1 MSDLDNHRMQ
11 IGYFNQYFRIRIK
24 LRSNRTEYTP
34 LWRYNRKK
42 AEYIPLMTKMRIL
55 RLANVI
61 CTIVL
66 LVGQLIRQ
74 EKWNYDVFNSKYVFN
89 LHSQRFQWKNVQN
102 SDDEICFPIR
112 RSSCLSYL
120 FSPNFY
126 AKLTYGNRQI
136 MKRGLKNLH
145 LNIRSI
151 RNKITD
157 LRNIVEQKKPHI
169 FGLSECELRRSN
181 TFDEKQIKLP
191 GYDILYPK
199 SWSSHGYAR
208 VLVYIKSSL
217 QYEQVLDLETEAVQS
232 IWIKGVFKNTRKILF
247 CHMYRE
253 HTCSL
258 GSSLQDQRDNLESLL
273 LQWEKASEVKTGNGA
288 TEIHIMGDMN
298 LDALHGIW
306 LKKSY
311 SLYSLSKL
319 VQTACAINSLTQL
332 VSQPTRCQYNS

>member
-74 EKWNYDVFNSKYVFN
+74 EKWNYDGFNSKYVFN

-102 SDDEICFPIR
+102 SNDEICFPIR
-112 RSSCLSYL
+112 RSSCLSFML
-120 FSPNFY
+120 SPNFY

-145 LNIRSI
+145 LIL
-151 RNKITD
+151 D
-157 LRNIVEQKKPHI
+157 QFE
-169 FGLSECELRRSN
+169 
-181 TFDEKQIKLP
+181 IKLL
-191 GYDILYPK
+191 I
-199 SWSSHGYAR
+199 
-208 VLVYIKSSL
+208 
-217 QYEQVLDLETEAVQS
+217 
-232 IWIKGVFKNTRKILF
+232 
-247 CHMYRE
+247 
-253 HTCSL
+253 
-258 GSSLQDQRDNLESLL
+258 
-273 LQWEKASEVKTGNGA
+273 
-288 TEIHIMGDMN
+288 
-298 LDALHGIW
+298 
-306 LKKSY
+306 
-311 SLYSLSKL
+311 
-319 VQTACAINSLTQL
+319 
-332 VSQPTRCQYNS
+332 